1 MGDKIDFRQ
10 KDEKKPR
17 GPYLED
23 GVYNVK
29 VATSE
34 RKISKRSGNPML
46 VINFVVEGGEY
57 NKKRFTI
64 YFMFHTAIWKMRQL
78 NLASGLETDDVVEI
92 NSKNYLDKEM
102 RVKIHISGNK
112 VICEEIEPLEKAPF

>member
-46 VINFVVEGGEY
+46 VINFVVEGGV
-57 NKKRFTI
+57 NQAGF
-64 YFMFHTAIWKMRQL
+64 
-78 NLASGLETDDVVEI
+78 
-92 NSKNYLDKEM
+92 
-102 RVKIHISGNK
+102 
-112 VICEEIEPLEKAPF
+112 